1 MTRSPLASLLLKG
14 LATKH
19 ATVNWTIPT
28 PPPKNSGNEIAQ
40 IYQLALKYYLDVI
53 SNDMYHNLSIW
64 KYL

>member
-28 PPPKNSGNEIAQ
+28 PSPKNSGNEIAQ
-40 IYQLALKYYLDVI
+40 VYQLALKYYLDVT
-53 SNDMYHNLSIW
+53 SNYMYHNLSIW
-64 KYL
+64 KFL

>member
-19 ATVNWTIPT
+19 ATVNWTI
-28 PPPKNSGNEIAQ
+28 EIAQ